1 MVSQSQIH
9 ELHFILVPLMAHSHL
24 IPFTEMAKVLAH
36 HGVKVTVILT
46 PFNAARF
53 NTFLENARASSLN
66 IEFLSLRFPGQEVG
80 LPEGCESFDTLPSF
94 NLIPQFFAAS
104 NMLQKPLE
112 EWLQELESLPNCIIS
127 DLCLPWTTETALKF
141 KIPRLIFQTTSCF
154 SLLCSHNITSS
165 NVLEGVT
172 SDSEPFLVPNMPDR
186 IEFTIAQLPKGMRKS
201 SSEFKNLLDKF
212 KMDGLLAQGMVIN
225 SFEELEPRYVEEYK
239 KVVKNVWCIGPLS
252 LCNKISDELENGN
265 DTAIDEY
272 NCMSWLDSMK
282 PGSVIYVCFGSLCQ
296 MIASQLV
303 ELALGLEASNC
314 PFIWVIKKGDYSKE
328 FENWLV
334 EENFEERTKERG
346 LIIRGWAPQV
356 QILSHSAI
364 GGFLTHCGWNSTL
377 EAVSAG
383 VPVITWPMIA
393 EQFYNEKLLAQV
405 LRIGVRVGINV
416 STDTEEEKDKVF
428 LKREDVKKAIEQL
441 MEEEREERRGRA
453 KKLRGITQK
462 AVEEG
467 GSSYLNV
474 ELLIQHIRGQVTDHQ
489 AI

>member
-1 MVSQSQIH
+1 
-9 ELHFILVPLMAHSHL
+9 MAQSHL

-46 PFNAARF
+46 PLNAARF
-53 NTFLENARASSLN
+53 NIFLENAKASSLN

-80 LPEGCESFDTLPSF
+80 LPEGCESFDSLPSF
-94 NLIPQFFAAS
+94 NLIPQFFAAT

-112 EWLQELESLPNCIIS
+112 EWLEESESLPNCIIS
-127 DLCLPWTTETALKF
+127 DLCLPWTTEIALKF

-186 IEFTIAQLPKGMRKS
+186 TEFTIAQLPKGMRKS
-201 SSEFKNLLDKF
+201 SSEFKNLLDKL

-239 KVVKNVWCIGPLS
+239 KVVKNIWCVGPLS

-265 DTAIDEY
+265 DTSIDEY

-296 MIASQLV
+296 MMASQLV

-334 EENFEERTKERG
+334 DENFEERTKERG
-346 LIIRGWAPQV
+346 LIILGWAPQV

-393 EQFYNEKLLAQV
+393 EQFYNEKLLVQV
-405 LRIGVRVGINV
+405 LRIGVRMGINV
-416 STDTEEEKDKVF
+416 SMDNEEEKDKV
-428 LKREDVKKAIEQL
+428 LVKREDVKKAIEQL
-441 MEEEREERRGRA
+441 MEEEREERIERA
-453 KKLRGITQK
+453 RKLRGITKK
-462 AVEEG
+462 AVEER
-467 GSSYLNV
+467 GSSYFNV

-489 AI
+489 AM